1 MYGGETQSREMLTDH
16 SLVGKGEQEEI
27 REKKVDLKTDD
38 DDIEGVF
45 CLSQQKLADGSPG
58 VTPDRCACSGLAV
71 LLCAQSGAHFP
82 IVCCVSSSLRQF
94 SSVFPDSPNRDR
106 LPSRQAMVVMRAI

>member
-1 MYGGETQSREMLTDH
+1 MYGGETQSGEMLTDH

-27 REKKVDLKTDD
+27 HEKKVDLKTDD

-58 VTPDRCACSGLAV
+58 VTPDMC
-71 LLCAQSGAHFP
+71 LLCPGSSPLCSQLGSFP
-82 IVCCVSSSLRQF
+82 HSVVCPRAVASFLLSSLSHQIEIGC
-94 SSVFPDSPNRDR
+94 
-106 LPSRQAMVVMRAI
+106 LPGKRWL